1 MKVHHS
7 IETFDLNSPVA
18 VTMGT
23 FDGVHL
29 GHREIL
35 SQLTQTAQQAKLPS
49 VVLTFFPH
57 PRMVLEPQH
66 PIQLLNT
73 IDERID
79 ILRQCQVDHVIV
91 HPFTQEF
98 SQLTP
103 SQYIEDILIQKI
115 QAQKIIIGYD
125 HRFGKNRE
133 ADIRT
138 LLSYQEKYPLDIVEI
153 PAQLL
158 NSVAV
163 SSTKA
168 RQALLQGEVARAHH
182 FLGYPYMLSGQVVSG
197 KGLGKTIG
205 YPTANLQIS
214 ESYKLIPA
222 RGIYIVEST
231 IFGKKTY
238 GITSIGTNPTV
249 GGNTQTIETY
259 LLDFSENLY
268 GQSIQISF
276 LEKIRD
282 EKKFDSLEQLYQ
294 AIHQDEQI
302 ARNYISKNV

>member
-7 IETFDLNSPVA
+7 IEAFDVDSPVA
-18 VTMGT
+18 VTIGT

-35 SQLTQTAQQAKLPS
+35 SQLSQTAQKAGLPS

-57 PRMVLEPQH
+57 PRMVLEPNH
-66 PIQLLNT
+66 SVQLLHT

-91 HPFTQEF
+91 HPFTKEF
-98 SQLTP
+98 SQLP
-103 SQYIEDILIQKI
+103 ASQYIEDILIQQIK
-115 QAQKIIIGYD
+115 AQKFIIGYD

-133 ADIRT
+133 AGIQT
-138 LLSYQEKYPLDIVEI
+138 LWAYQEKYNLEIVEI

-163 SSTKA
+163 SSTKT
-168 RQALLQGEVARAHH
+168 RQALLQGDVARAHQ
-182 FLGYPYMLSGQVVSG
+182 FLGYPYILNGLVVSG
-197 KGLGKTIG
+197 KGLGKKID
-205 YPTANLQIS
+205 YPTANLQIP

-222 RGIYIVEST
+222 HGIYIVEST
-231 IFGKKTY
+231 IANKKTY

-249 GGNTQTIETY
+249 GGNSQTIETY
-259 LLDFSENLY
+259 FLDFSENLY
-268 GQSIQISF
+268 GKQIQLSF

-282 EKKFDSLEQLYQ
+282 EKKFESLEQLRH
-294 AIHQDEQI
+294 AIHQDELI

>member
-168 RQALLQGEVARAHH
+168 RQALLQGEVARAHQ

-231 IFGKKTY
+231 IFGKKKY